1 MRLRKQSIQNIID
14 TVNLPDHL
22 KRYLEVKRSGSHSVA
37 KCPFHQDTSPSLCIY
52 TDNYHCFACK
62 AHGNLID
69 YEMHRTGASFRE
81 AVQSLAEMYQ
91 LPLEY
96 ESPSD
101 QDPKSHLSAAF
112 FEKQNKNLMDME
124 AFFKENLLLLLK
136 NAEKENSAFYLF
148 LIDQRKF
155 DYGYSGSAQACHDF
169 FSKREFGNYKPFDLS
184 ERLVF
189 PIYKDSGKITGFL
202 FSKKIAIES
211 IKTEE
216 DCLQLFTDLEQ
227 YTPYPKSFLPVM
239 NWQNARSHAAKAKQL
254 FVVTNLVDFLFL
266 AQRNIANTVVCIGE
280 KLDLNLT
287 KIFAKRV
294 PVVTLVLEDS
304 KACNSFLWKTFVDNI
319 HLEDITLQILKFP
332 KTAGGLRNFLT
343 NYDDNGLQ
351 KWLSQIKFVINE
363 VTEKVIYAEHV
374 SESQKIEEF
383 KKFIIPV
390 LNKIEDF
397 ERKNRILDNLSRI
410 YFGSAKEILFQA
422 QSRNKYD
429 LNFKKENK
437 EINYLKKEEKSKD
450 QLSIKSVEKVDV
462 IPENNLNKIAS
473 EKDFL
478 HKTILFY
485 HKILMSEKGKEAQV
499 YLLERGISHEQ
510 IIAWN
515 LGFCPGSNDLSRKV
529 ENNIIVSET
538 PLKLGLIKP
547 RMSQGKYF
555 DLFHDRII
563 IPIYGTDGT
572 PVALAGRLF
581 FKNQA
586 LQAKEMPKYINS
598 PESDLFAKSKILFHF
613 YGALKS
619 IVSYGY
625 VIVVEGYMDC
635 ISLVNAGVTNTVAVM
650 GTALTQAHMEIL
662 TKVTKRIVLCF
673 DSDQAGQNAAKRS
686 FSVAFPYSG
695 VDLEYML
702 LPVGKDPDEF
712 IHKFGV
718 ERFFKLTEQR
728 IPLLHKICE
737 WLLVESNSQPERFLS
752 LVKEQVLALVALHP
766 DQSTQNEVLSFLC
779 ERYFSNMTVSSLRNE
794 MGKKSFSVN
803 RPLAVKE
810 SPILQEK
817 TLEDWP
823 VLNTHEVKFLFTL
836 VHSKFAELPD
846 RLRNVAQGLSSGEES
861 DEMYCALALNHQMSA
876 QSFAVFLEFIAIM
889 IENPYVSLLDLE
901 GLNSWEFSS
910 HAKLLIAY
918 VTSEAHVLLQ
928 FHKEELLKE
937 GLPGNVSMISLK
949 NIWDLKNSGFLRFQL
964 RNVKLSAQRG
974 GLSSF
979 VAETLLHLELDYIDN
994 ALRAF
999 SSFHFDNEIDKQF
1012 QDLVKER
1019 MRRRTKFSNFESFSL
1034 Q

>member
-14 TVNLPDHL
+14 SVNLPDHL

-101 QDPKSHLSAAF
+101 QGPKSHLSAAF

-124 AFFKENLLLLLK
+124 AFFKENLLTFK
-136 NAEKENSAFYLF
+136 EKAEKENCAFYLF
-148 LIDQRKF
+148 LINQCKIDF
-155 DYGYSGSAQACHDF
+155 AYSGTIQACRDF
-169 FSKREFGNYKPFDLS
+169 VSKRDFGNHKPFDLS

-189 PIYKDSGKITGFL
+189 PVYKDSGKVTGFL
-202 FSKKIAIES
+202 FSKKIALDS
-211 IKTEE
+211 IKNAE
-216 DCLQLFTDLEQ
+216 DCLQIFTELEQ
-227 YTPYPKSFLPVM
+227 YSPYPKSFLPVL
-239 NWQNARSHAAKAKQL
+239 NWQNARSYAAKAKQL
-254 FVVTNLVDFLFL
+254 FVVTNMNDFLFL
-266 AQRNIANTVVCIGE
+266 AQRNIANTVLCIGD

-287 KIFAKRV
+287 KTFAKRV
-294 PVVTLVLEDS
+294 PVVTLILDDS
-304 KACNSFLWKTFVDNI
+304 KSANAYLWKTFVDNI
-319 HLEDITLQILKFP
+319 HIEDISLQIIRFP
-332 KTAGGLRNFLT
+332 KMTNGLSAFLM
-343 NYDDNGLQ
+343 NYDSNGLQ
-351 KWLSQIKFVINE
+351 NWLGQIKLVLNE
-363 VTEKVIYAEHV
+363 VTARVTGSVAQPQRV
-374 SESQKIEEF
+374 EEF
-383 KKFIIPV
+383 KKIILPV
-390 LNKIEDF
+390 LNKLENIE
-397 ERKNRILDNLSRI
+397 RRNRILSELSQVF
-410 YFGSAKEILFQA
+410 FGSAKEILFQT
-422 QSRNKYD
+422 QSNIRYNLKYKQDNKD
-429 LNFKKENK
+429 AIKEVKKLN
-437 EINYLKKEEKSKD
+437 SQD
-450 QLSIKSVEKVDV
+450 IKMVEKVEILPAKDLKKV
-462 IPENNLNKIAS
+462 AS

-478 HKTILFY
+478 NKTILFY
-485 HKILMSEKGKEAQV
+485 HKILMSEKGKEAQI
-499 YLLERGISHEQ
+499 YLLERGITHEQ

-529 ENNIIVSET
+529 ENNFIGCET

-547 RMSQGKYF
+547 RLNQGKYF

-563 IPIYGTDGT
+563 IPIYGADGS

-581 FKNQA
+581 IKNSV

-598 PESDLFAKSKILFHF
+598 PESDLFAKSKVLFHF

-673 DSDQAGQNAAKRS
+673 DSDNAGQNAAKRS

-695 VDLEYML
+695 IDIEYML
-702 LPVGKDPDEF
+702 LPSGKDPDEF
-712 IHKFGV
+712 IQKFGV
-718 ERFFKLTEQR
+718 ERFFKLAEQR

-737 WLLVESNSQPERFLS
+737 WLQIESNSQPERFFS
-752 LVKEQVLALVALHP
+752 LVKEQVLSLVALHP
-766 DQSTQNEVLSFLC
+766 DLSTQNEVLSFLC

-794 MGKKSFSVN
+794 MGKTSFVAN
-803 RPLAVKE
+803 RPLLAKE
-810 SPILQEK
+810 HSVQKSDILD
-817 TLEDWP
+817 DWP
-823 VLNTHEVKFLFTL
+823 VLNAHEVKFLFTL
-836 VHSKFAELPD
+836 VHSKFVELPE
-846 RLRNVAQGLSSGEES
+846 RLRNVAQGLCSGEES
-861 DEMYCALALNHQMSA
+861 DEKYCALALNHQMTA
-876 QSFAVFLEFIAIM
+876 QSFVVFLEFIAIM
-889 IENPYVSLLDLE
+889 IENPYVCLLDLE
-901 GLNSWEFSS
+901 SLNSWEFSS

-918 VTSEAHVLLQ
+918 MTSEAHVLLQ

-964 RNVKLSAQRG
+964 RNVKLSSQRG
-974 GLSSF
+974 GLRSF
-979 VAETLLHLELDYIDN
+979 VAETLLHLELEYIDN